1 MLLFMW
7 EEYLMYRND
16 FLFSSHLN
24 YQINAAKPAEDGSNV
39 AGKDITGINLRKCTF
54 EDFSNALLYERG

>member
-1 MLLFMW
+1 
-7 EEYLMYRND
+7 MYRND